1 MLLKIKMDK
10 VTIKG
15 RGFACGINQRNWI
28 SKEDKFSLTMS
39 TEGLMLSF
47 MIDGMEGRDVAT
59 ADISGAFL
67 KNITAKETYTSRRK
81 GQW

>member
-1 MLLKIKMDK
+1 MLLKLKMDK

-47 MIDGMEGRDVAT
+47 MIDEMEGRDVAT

-67 KNITAKETYTSRRK
+67 KNITAKETYKSRRK